1 MRKIQYRKISVLAA
15 ATAAAVAV
23 MLTACQSADRY
34 ELRTQGIE
42 AYSSGDY
49 AAAIEA
55 FDKALDA
62 SDGQVS
68 ELQYDILKYRG
79 ECELKTGD
87 YIAAKETYTALYEL
101 CKDESDS
108 AEIEHIYNELG
119 TLDKI
124 QEAVQLISSGSY
136 TEAYEALS
144 EYAAA
149 DGTVSGAAA
158 IYNKAV
164 CAECLG
170 NFSEA
175 YDLFSQYLQQ
185 YPDDADAKKEAEFCR
200 TRM

>member
-164 CAECLG
+164 CAEYLG
-170 NFSEA
+170 NCSEA

>member
-34 ELRTQGIE
+34 ELRAQGIE

-164 CAECLG
+164 CAEYLG